1 MNSTNESPASR
12 AGEAHEEGKARKA
25 LIEKRNLI
33 SSVFVAMLLGIAFQE
48 MLNPVRDSVRVS
60 GLRPVTAFLALSFFF
75 TSIRFFIGN
84 QLHLLSDSSEHVR
97 GDLWLYDFLIIVTQ
111 SIFICFLG
119 GVSSEE
125 VNRTARVNFYD
136 LLIVLYLVDIFWVL
150 SQALLGKMIKA
161 WRRSS
166 PPWPWAILNAA
177 LLAGTL
183 IIRLSFGD
191 IFGFWSLAALMALNI
206 VGFLIDIILLDQ
218 YHIV

>member
-1 MNSTNESPASR
+1 MNVTDEPAAAN
-12 AGEAHEEGKARKA
+12 AGEAHKDGKARKA

-33 SSVFVAMLLGIAFQE
+33 SSVFVAMLLGVAFQE
-48 MLNPVRDSVRVS
+48 MLNPVRDSVKAS
-60 GLRPVTAFLALSFFF
+60 GFRPATAFLALSFFF

-125 VNRTARVNFYD
+125 VNRTAHVNFYD
-136 LLIVLYLVDIFWVL
+136 LLIVLYLTDIFWVL
-150 SQALLGKMIKA
+150 SQAVLGRMIKA

-166 PPWPWAILNAA
+166 TPWPWAILNTA

-183 IIRLSFGD
+183 IIHQSFAD
-191 IFGFWSLAALMALNI
+191 IFGFWSLAALTILNI